1 MWSLSPAHS
10 CSLPPRDLTARL
22 CLTLSVASC
31 GPAGAPCPGPASHPP
46 DYARAPV
53 PLTTRHLR
61 RVPGSVCTVR
71 GFARTQVPTRH
82 CDVHRRPHVPCA
94 QGIGCGARAPPES
107 QAALL
112 LCAATCREPRRPQ
125 VPPLPLPPGSPR
137 ALGCEVPGPWWCS
150 VLPSL
155 PRMTFLPAPLPPSPA
170 TPPRPRTHPPPGPA
184 RPVICASLLPSQ
196 HLPRT
201 VLAST
206 RCACQGRCP
215 WGGAPWGRQEVG
227 IPALALPRLQAGLCL
242 ILGLGF
248 LIALV

>member
-1 MWSLSPAHS
+1 MKFPGRHTRPCVQVWLPLSSSVPVGRGSCRGTPSPRGEGRAHQYQAPFRRPGDAVWSLSPAHS

-125 VPPLPLPPGSPR
+125 VPPFPLPPGSPR
-137 ALGCEVPGPWWCS
+137 ALGCEVPGPW
-150 VLPSL
+150 
-155 PRMTFLPAPLPPSPA
+155 R
-170 TPPRPRTHPPPGPA
+170 
-184 RPVICASLLPSQ
+184 
-196 HLPRT
+196 
-201 VLAST
+201 
-206 RCACQGRCP
+206 
-215 WGGAPWGRQEVG
+215 
-227 IPALALPRLQAGLCL
+227 
-242 ILGLGF
+242 
-248 LIALV
+248 